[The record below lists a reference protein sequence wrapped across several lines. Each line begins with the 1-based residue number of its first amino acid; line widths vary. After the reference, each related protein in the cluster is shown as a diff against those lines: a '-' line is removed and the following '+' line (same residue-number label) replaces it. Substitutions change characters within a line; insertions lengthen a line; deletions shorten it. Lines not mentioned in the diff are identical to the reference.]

1 MRTVLN
7 RILNLIIFVTSFTLI
22 AISVTGGVL
31 NFTPVPFWDMINGY
45 LDFYVKLST
54 GDWSAWWRPHN
65 EHRVIISRVLFWVDI
80 AIFNGHIWFLI
91 ACNYICVFFSA
102 IVFYRFLK
110 ESSISREKS
119 TIFTLGIFFT
129 AWLFSWSQQENLTWG
144 FQSQFFLA
152 QLIPLLAFY
161 LLYKSTLSCI
171 GSTKYFIWSC
181 LTGIAAIGTMANGI
195 ITLPLMIVYAII
207 LGQGWK
213 RITTLAVLSMLAITT
228 YFYNYTPPSNNSV
241 LTALTSNPEG
251 LAAYILLYIGGPF
264 QYLFP
269 QGKAAS
275 IAAYASGGF
284 LILGTFFLA
293 IKSIFSS
300 HAKALRLALIFFI
313 IYIGGTA
320 LGTAGGR
327 LYLGVNQA
335 LSSRYMTPS
344 LMAWVAFF
352 ILALSFYYE
361 TQKNDKKTEVL
372 KILVVCLLGLLL
384 PYQVKALNPDNDVL
398 YEKRIAALALEM
410 RIKDRHQIS
419 KIFPSVEGAL
429 HMTDTPVNE
438 NLSIFNASDIRDVSE
453 SIGVKTTVPV
463 TNQCIGTLDSVTSVD
478 YDPRYVQVSGWIF
491 DPINKSPPNIVQ
503 ILSSDSVI
511 SGYALTGQKRV
522 DIANAVRGKALYS
535 GFKGYLLKEQLG
547 SSVTLM
553 GNSQNCWLK
562 ADIPEI
568 FYTVKKLHPV
578 IDGTDITTTN
588 IISNNGWNGTDS
600 WKTKISKMTVIGSW
614 VNSDAD
620 VGDMTLSL
628 KKGDRIFYRSG
639 PKGGRQRLEIEGSRQ
654 NPVVLPV
661 AEEWVQIEF
670 SGESVPNTFQLKI
683 SDSGDGWG
691 EWSAIAINS
700 NKQAK

>member
-1 MRTVLN
+1 MEILLN
-7 RILNLIIFVTSFTLI
+7 RTLNSIICIASFSLI
-22 AISVTGGVL
+22 AISITGGVL
-31 NFTPVPFWDMINGY
+31 HFTPVPYWDMINGY
-45 LDFYVKLST
+45 LDFFVKLST

-65 EHRVIISRVLFWVDI
+65 EHRIIISRILFWIDI
-80 AIFNGHIWFLI
+80 SIFSGHIWFLI
-91 ACNYICVFFSA
+91 ACNYICILLSA
-102 IVFYRFLK
+102 TVFYKFLK
-110 ESSISREKS
+110 ESNISREKP
-119 TIFTLGIFFT
+119 TIFTLGLFFT

-161 LLYKSTLSCI
+161 LIYKSTLPCI
-171 GSTKYFIWSC
+171 GSNKYFIWSC
-181 LTGIAAIGTMANGI
+181 LAGIAAIGTMANGI
-195 ITLPLMIVYAII
+195 ITLPLMVAYAII

-213 RITTLAVLSMLAITT
+213 RITILAALSMLAISL
-228 YFYNYTPPSNNSV
+228 YFYNYIPPSNNSV
-241 LTALTSNPEG
+241 LNALISNPED

-264 QYLFP
+264 LYLFP
-269 QGKAAS
+269 QGKIAI
-275 IAAYASGGF
+275 IAAYASGSF
-284 LILGTFFLA
+284 LILGSLFLA
-293 IKSIFSS
+293 IKSILSP
-300 HAKALRLALIFFI
+300 HAKALRLSLVLFI

-320 LGTAGGR
+320 LGTASGR

-352 ILALSFYYE
+352 ILLLSFFYE
-361 TQKNDKKTEVL
+361 TQKKEKQIKTL
-372 KILVVCLLGLLL
+372 KILLTALLALLL
-384 PYQVKALNPDNDVL
+384 PYQLKALNPDDDAL

-410 RIKDRHQIS
+410 RIKDQHQIS
-419 KIFPSVEGAL
+419 KIFPSTEGAL
-429 HMTDTPVNE
+429 YMTKTPTNE
-438 NLSIFNASDIRDVSE
+438 NLSIFNAPDIRDVNE
-453 SIGVKTTVPV
+453 SIGGKTTVPIK
-463 TNQCIGTLDSVTSVD
+463 NQCSGVLDSVVSVD
-478 YDPRYVQVSGWIF
+478 YDSRYVQVSGWIF
-491 DPINKSPPNIVQ
+491 DPINKSSPNIVQ
-503 ILSSDSVI
+503 ILSSDAVI

-547 SSVTLM
+547 ASVILM
-553 GNSQNCWLK
+553 GNSPNCWLK
-562 ADIPEI
+562 ADIPKL
-568 FYTVKKLHPV
+568 FYTTTKLRPV
-578 IDGTDITTTN
+578 IGGTN
-588 IISNNGWNGTDS
+588 ITAMNIVSNNGWNGTDS
-600 WKTKISKMTVIGSW
+600 WKTNISKMTVIGSW

-639 PKGGRQRLEIEGSRQ
+639 PKGGRQLLEIEGTRQ

-700 NKQAK
+700 NK